1 MLAFSAAIQPG
12 DTVAVWGCG
21 PVGQMTIK
29 SAWMLG
35 AGRVIAID
43 CVPERL
49 RLAESM
55 GPAAVINFKDQ
66 DVYETLQQMTKGR
79 GPDSC
84 IDAVGLEAHG
94 SGSFDSVLDKAKAAV
109 MLTTDRAHVF
119 RQVIHCVRKGG
130 TVSVPGVYVG
140 FPDKVP
146 VGAMVGKGLTIKT
159 GQTHVQ
165 RYLKPLLERI
175 EKQHKGVTALVAFFS
190 EIVERSLSDR
200 ERKGCF
206 LVNSAL
212 EVAPHDKMMSKVVSA
227 HLDAIRG
234 FLRRQLQ
241 LAQAS
246 GEAVIAADPSGSADH
261 LLSVLLGMRVLA
273 RSRPERA
280 LLERTVGSAL
290 IAVGVPEKRLGVFRA
305 GTKVIGRP

>member
-1 MLAFSAAIQPG
+1 MGRPRSFDEP
-12 DTVAVWGCG
+12 TV
-21 PVGQMTIK
+21 
-29 SAWMLG
+29 LG
-35 AGRVIAID
+35 AA
-43 CVPERL
+43 
-49 RLAESM
+49 LACFWARGYEATSVRELTEAM
-55 GPAAVINFKDQ
+55 EISGPSLYNAFGDKRQLYA
-66 DVYETLQQMTKGR
+66 E
-79 GPDSC
+79 
-84 IDAVGLEAHG
+84 ALEHYCR
-94 SGSFDSVLDKAKAAV
+94 
-109 MLTTDRAHVF
+109 TR
-119 RQVIHCVRKGG
+119 
-130 TVSVPGVYVG
+130 
-140 FPDKVP
+140 
-146 VGAMVGKGLTIKT
+146 
-159 GQTHVQ
+159 TH
-165 RYLKPLLERI
+165 PLLERI